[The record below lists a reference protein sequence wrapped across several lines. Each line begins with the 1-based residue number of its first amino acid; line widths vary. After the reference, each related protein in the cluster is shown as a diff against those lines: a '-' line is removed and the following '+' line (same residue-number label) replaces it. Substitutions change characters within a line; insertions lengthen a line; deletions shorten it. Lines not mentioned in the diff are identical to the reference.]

1 MFRRAARHLLW
12 FPFLLLAL
20 TVILA
25 VTIVSVDRGRDS
37 NAPTPPSTSSENVDT
52 SPRAGEE
59 VATIDAPSNGIDD
72 AAYQEEVVTLM
83 AGEWSA
89 MLRDEL
95 VAMRVPNGMR
105 DVHIKLVAMMNQ
117 HLAGIDGDPD
127 AAADAL
133 IRWSEL
139 QAQNPWLR

>member
-25 VTIVSVDRGRDS
+25 VTIVAVDRGRV
-37 NAPTPPSTSSENVDT
+37 TDT
-52 SPRAGEE
+52 AASP
-59 VATIDAPSNGIDD
+59 IDTPSNGIDD
-72 AAYQEEVVTLM
+72 AAYREEVAMLM
-83 AGEWSA
+83 AGEWSDG
-89 MLRDEL
+89 LRDQL
-95 VAMRVPNGMR
+95 VAIRVPGSMR
-105 DVHIKLVAMMNQ
+105 DVHIKLVAMLNQ

-139 QAQNPWLR
+139 QAKHSWLP